1 MKFSKVFAMLFAA
14 VTAFYVLYFI
24 WSFFN
29 EATIFQLIQRG
40 TSILIFAFITYSM
53 HAEIRSRVRYG
64 KDAALYG
71 AVQESMDEY
80 HAGLPRDDMEM
91 GYGQDYQL
99 SDINV
104 YDGPGQDPRGSDD

>member
-29 EATIFQLIQRG
+29 EATVFQLIQRG

-53 HAEIRSRVRYG
+53 HAEIRSRVRYE
-64 KDAALYG
+64 KDADLYR
-71 AVQESMDEY
+71 AVNDKMQEYRS
-80 HAGLPRDDMEM
+80 
-91 GYGQDYQL
+91 
-99 SDINV
+99 
-104 YDGPGQDPRGSDD
+104 